1 MEQVVIAMI
10 IIALG
15 FYVFKFYPFEKGN
28 VMKLVIAA
36 IFIILTAICK
46 RLAIMIP
53 LFGTESLK
61 IGFEYIPLMLAGYFL
76 SPNIISTFIQVM
88 SGIII
93 YITLLLLTKDENV
106 FNIVRKISKYF

>member
-1 MEQVVIAMI
+1 MEQIIIAII

-53 LFGTESLK
+53 LF
-61 IGFEYIPLMLAGYFL
+61 
-76 SPNIISTFIQVM
+76 
-88 SGIII
+88 
-93 YITLLLLTKDENV
+93 
-106 FNIVRKISKYF
+106 